1 MPRRNALAPARR
13 PRSQTPLSRSRILE
27 TGVAVA
33 DRDGI
38 DALSMRKLA
47 MQLGVDPM
55 SLYNHV
61 RDKDDLLD
69 GMVDLVIGEI
79 EPVIDDSDWRS
90 SLRRTILG
98 ARATLLRHP
107 WAPRVIESRRDA
119 SPAAM
124 AYYDAV
130 LGILRQGGFSV
141 EIAHHALHA
150 LGSRALG
157 FSQDLFVDS
166 GQEVPPPDVAA
177 IAARQ
182 LAQTHP
188 NLGEMAMAVSHAGG
202 LGPCD
207 DDTEFNFALDLILD
221 GLERLRGSDG
231 IGRRST

>member
-13 PRSQTPLSRSRILE
+13 PRSPTPLSRERILE
-27 TGVAVA
+27 TAVAVA

-69 GMVDLVIGEI
+69 GMVDAVIGEI
-79 EPVIDDSDWRS
+79 EPSIGDSDWRS
-90 SLRRTILG
+90 SLRGTILG
-98 ARATLLRHP
+98 ARGTLLRHP
-107 WAPRVIESRRDA
+107 WAPRLIESRRDA

-124 AYYDAV
+124 RYYDAV
-130 LGILRQGGFSV
+130 LGILRRGGFSI
-141 EIAHHALHA
+141 EISHHALHV

-166 GQEVPPPDVAA
+166 GQEAPPPDVAA
-177 IAARQ
+177 MAARQ
-182 LAQTHP
+182 LAQTYP

-207 DDTEFNFALDLILD
+207 DDTEFTFALDLILD
-221 GLERLRGSDG
+221 GLARLRRPDG
-231 IGRRST
+231 KGRRSA

>member
-1 MPRRNALAPARR
+1 M
-13 PRSQTPLSRSRILE
+13 SRTRILE

-47 MQLGVDPM
+47 TQLGVDPM

-79 EPVIDDSDWRS
+79 EPAIDDSDWRS

-130 LGILRQGGFSV
+130 LGILRRGGFSV
-141 EIAHHALHA
+141 EIAHHALHT

-157 FSQDLFVDS
+157 FSQDLFVDA
-166 GQEVPPPDVAA
+166 GQDVPPPDVAA
-177 IAARQ
+177 MAARQ

-207 DDTEFNFALDLILD
+207 DDTEFKFALDLILD

-231 IGRRST
+231 DTQRSG

>member
-1 MPRRNALAPARR
+1 MPRHNALAQTRR
-13 PRSQTPLSRSRILE
+13 PRSQTPLSRARILDAA
-27 TGVAVA
+27 VAVA

-47 MQLGVDPM
+47 MELGVDPM

-69 GMVDLVIGEI
+69 GMVDVVIGEI
-79 EPVIDDSDWRS
+79 EPAIDGTGWRS
-90 SLRRTILG
+90 SLRGTILG
-98 ARATLLRHP
+98 ARQTLLRHR

-130 LGILRQGGFSV
+130 LGILRGGGFSV
-141 EIAHHALHA
+141 EIAHHALHT

-157 FSQDLFVDS
+157 FSQDLFGDS
-166 GQEVPPPDVAA
+166 GQEAPPADVAA
-177 IAARQ
+177 MAARQ

-207 DDTEFNFALDLILD
+207 DDTEFLFALDLILD
-221 GLERLRGSDG
+221 GLERK
-231 IGRRST
+231 RRSEGNARRSR